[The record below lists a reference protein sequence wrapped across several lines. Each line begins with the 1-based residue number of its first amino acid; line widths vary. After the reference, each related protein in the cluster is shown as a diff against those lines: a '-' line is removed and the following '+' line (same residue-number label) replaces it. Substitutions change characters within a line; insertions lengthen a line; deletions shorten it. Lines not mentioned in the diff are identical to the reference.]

1 MNYLHAL
8 TEFARAIDE
17 PNSTN
22 TTISSAT
29 QANMT
34 VYRNNIRLNRANALK
49 LAYPTVLAL
58 LGEEFF
64 MAMADVYTHS
74 TASTSANLHQE
85 GHLLAEFIAQFEPT
99 QAYPYLS
106 DVAQLDWAMHQ
117 AHYADDHAGVSTA
130 ILAEQLQS
138 LAQLKLQ
145 LHPALHVIESQWPIA
160 SLFAMH
166 HGGEKPQDLYHGEC
180 VLVWRDQYQIIDAA
194 QAAFFLALM
203 QQLTFEDALLAGAA
217 VDAAFDPASSLSLLL
232 EQQLIIALA

>member
-1 MNYLHAL
+1 MNYLQAL
-8 TEFARAIDE
+8 TEFARAINE
-17 PNSTN
+17 PNTAN
-22 TTISSAT
+22 TAISPAT

-64 MAMADVYTHS
+64 MAMADVYTQS

-85 GHLLAEFIAQFEPT
+85 GHLLAEFIAQFAPT

-117 AHYADDHAGVSTA
+117 AHYADDHVGLSAA
-130 ILAEQLQS
+130 ILAEQAQS
-138 LAQLKLQ
+138 LAQLKLL
-145 LHPALHVIESQWPIA
+145 LHPALQIIESKWPIA

-166 HGGEKPQDLYHGEC
+166 HGGAKPQDLYRGEC

-194 QAAFFLALM
+194 PAAFFLALM
-203 QQLTFEDALLAGAA
+203 QQLTLEEALLAGAA
-217 VDAAFDPASSLSLLL
+217 VDAGFDPASSLSLLL

>member
-22 TTISSAT
+22 TVITPTT
-29 QANMT
+29 QVNMT

-58 LGEEFF
+58 LGEDFF

-74 TASTSANLHQE
+74 TDSTSANLHEE
-85 GHLLAEFIAQFEPT
+85 GHVFAEFIAQFAPT

-117 AHYADDHAGVSTA
+117 AHYADDHVGLSAA
-130 ILAEQLQS
+130 ILAEQVQT

-166 HGGEKPQDLYHGEC
+166 HDGEKPQDLYHGES
-180 VLVWRDQYQIIDAA
+180 VLIWRDQYQIIDAA
-194 QAAFFLALM
+194 QAAFFHALM
-203 QQLTFEDALLAGAA
+203 QQVTLEDALLAGAA
-217 VDAAFDPASSLSLLL
+217 INEGFDPASSLSLLL